1 MANQVTV
8 NGHTYRDDA
17 HPTQGLDN
25 NGHRVRLI
33 PLFSDT
39 LAEIDT
45 RIAAGQGSL
54 NGIAATAQTNLN
66 GIVASANTAIDASVA
81 AAATSEDQAEAHKNA
96 AAASASAAAADA
108 AAIAVYD
115 STADASA
122 TAAAGS
128 AAAAQDW
135 AIKTSGPV
143 SGGEYSAKKHA
154 QDAAAAVNT
163 GVQQAQ
169 DWAIKTT
176 GPVSGSEY
184 SAKKH
189 AQDAAASATAAAASA
204 GSLVMPTITAADA
217 GRDLNVNP
225 AGNGWVL
232 GSRLRRIGYDNRA
245 DLRAL
250 TPLADDLALV
260 EGLGLFQHFAGADEG
275 PDDDETAFATAS
287 GYWLLICPS
296 WDVIDAYTLMRNSQQ
311 DDRLAAA
318 ESSLAKTVRA
328 TSTQSAFAL
337 SVNSS
342 TTFNVAVAGAALGA
356 SVIVTAPSDPTLNT
370 ITLFGRV
377 SAANTVT
384 VYIGNSH
391 ASSTGG
397 FGAGDW
403 QVTAINK

>member
-39 LAEIDT
+39 LVEIDA

-54 NGIAATAQTNLN
+54 NGIAAAAQTNLN

-115 STADASA
+115 STAADSA
-122 TAAAGS
+122 TAAALS
-128 AAAAQDW
+128 EAAAQDW

-154 QDAAAAVNT
+154 QDAAAAVNN

-204 GSLVMPTITAADA
+204 GSLAMPTITVADA
-217 GRDLNVNP
+217 GREINVNP

-275 PDDDETAFATAS
+275 PDDDETAFQTAS

-296 WDVIDAYTLMRNSQQ
+296 WDVVEACTLQERDYRNGRIDAASRVS
-311 DDRLAAA
+311 
-318 ESSLAKTVRA
+318 A
-328 TSTQSAFAL
+328 TSAQSTITLVAGA
-337 SVNSS
+337 S
-342 TTFNVAVAGAALGA
+342 TTFSVTVPGAAVNAGVVAVPPAWPSHPA
-356 SVIVTAPSDPTLNT
+356 VTVYA
-370 ITLFGRV
+370 RV
-377 SAANTVT
+377 TSANTVT
-384 VYIGNSH
+384 VSIGNG
-391 ASSTGG
+391 ASSGSAG

-403 QVTAINK
+403 QVTVFNK